1 LYHSAGYLV
10 RGSNAHR
17 EKEGWLKRTLWKSPG
32 TGLLLLV
39 GSTGLCAQQTP
50 PVQAPP
56 QNSNPQ
62 AAATPS
68 AESPKQTPGEIY
80 KAAMHPLDIVRSS
93 LDNWSDAE
101 LGALTVGIKKAHD
114 ACEEAKPM
122 DYAGDDVYDLARLCA
137 LGQDWGNANAAALAY
152 IASKQETHQAQAY
165 ALSVNALVHM
175 NAIDLALETTR
186 EMLRRSPYDAE
197 VAYAVRYM
205 KDDLEQAS
213 NPAALNLASEE
224 HAAIVEAL
232 KKDAPLKAV
241 SGDAVVSVG
250 ALCDSAMEL
259 AFWQRYGG
267 DDAGAAAT
275 VADVDAALPQ
285 NTPVKNEDAARIA
298 AVRLRYGLLGAWLPE
313 VKVLRALESP
323 TAKAVIDTHFA
334 SATVLVL
341 FPDWCGGCRK
351 MMKTLTEFAKVNKET
366 PIHAYGLVFADDSV
380 IPVQAAHEEIFK
392 ELRATATLVVPDTT
406 AQMLGATDYPLGIV
420 IDRMGKIRFI
430 GALPGDAFNG
440 GGYIEKVIER
450 MVAVEEKS
458 EAGRK

>member
-1 LYHSAGYLV
+1 MGCFARLRVIAAGAIL
-10 RGSNAHR
+10 GA
-17 EKEGWLKRTLWKSPG
+17 GAMWLQG
-32 TGLLLLV
+32 
-39 GSTGLCAQQTP
+39 QQSV
-50 PVQAPP
+50 PVQEPDKGSPATP
-56 QNSNPQ
+56 
-62 AAATPS
+62 AAATATEPPV
-68 AESPKQTPGEIY
+68 ESPGEIY
-80 KAAMHPLDIVRSS
+80 REAMHPLDIVRSS

-101 LGALTVGIKKAHD
+101 LGALTVGIHKAHD
-114 ACEEAKPM
+114 ACEATKPA
-122 DYAGDDVYDLARLCA
+122 DYSGDDVYDLARLCA
-137 LGQDWGNANAAALAY
+137 LGQDWSNANAAALAY
-152 IASKQETHQAQAY
+152 IASRQEAHQAQAY

-175 NAIDLALETTR
+175 NAMDLALETTR

-205 KDDLEQAS
+205 KDTLEQAS
-213 NPAALNLASEE
+213 NPAALKLASEE
-224 HAAIVEAL
+224 HAAIVDAL

-241 SGDAVVSVG
+241 SGDAEMSVG
-250 ALCDSAMEL
+250 ALYESAMEL

-275 VADVDAALPQ
+275 VADVDEALPQ
-285 NTPVKNEDAARIA
+285 TAPVKSEDAARIA
-298 AVRLRYGLLGAWLPE
+298 AVRLRYGLLGARLPE

-323 TAKAVIDTHFA
+323 AAKAVIDTHFA

-392 ELRATATLVVPDTT
+392 ELRGTATLVVPYT
-406 AQMLGATDYPLGIV
+406 AAQTFGATDYPLGIV
-420 IDRMGKIRFI
+420 LDRTGKIRFI

-440 GGYIEKVIER
+440 SGYVEKVIER
-450 MVAVEEKS
+450 MVAMEAKS
-458 EAGRK
+458 EAGGK